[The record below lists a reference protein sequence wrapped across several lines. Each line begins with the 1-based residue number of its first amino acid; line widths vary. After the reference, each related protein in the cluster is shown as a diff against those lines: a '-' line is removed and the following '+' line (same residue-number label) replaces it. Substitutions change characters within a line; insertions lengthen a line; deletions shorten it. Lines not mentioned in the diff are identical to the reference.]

1 MKKLQDILDHV
12 DPSEIADICQAG
24 DSRTEKRLYSRIE
37 MHLQNPEEEL
47 LVPAQEHTHG
57 IAWQRIVMTAA
68 CLTIV
73 GGAGT
78 AAVLLSHPQHVS
90 QGSQEAAEQTTT
102 ATVAAEEQTA
112 AQADRA
118 EEQTAE
124 QADRNDEE
132 PAETTDTQ
140 PMRIPVIES
149 GMAEDPVAE
158 TTDTTE
164 PPATTAAARQQGTGT
179 FRPETTTAPRRTT
192 AAVGTTT
199 SGTTAANQTTTVTT
213 SPDPINRQID
223 ELTRKG
229 NEVNGFYKRA
239 ISILNGSLPADQA
252 RLTVETAKEI
262 IMRREAEKTE
272 YTAVRIYQDFIDIA
286 GVYDLMFYDRE
297 QYQFWIDDSGE
308 NYIEYSTT
316 DDRTRIT
323 YVSQNQVQSVLYQ
336 TSPEPTTL
344 PDDQQTALEELERK
358 GDAIYGIYMRGIMQI
373 KGELPVDQ
381 PRLTLEQA
389 KQIIEEERMKEGFV
403 TESCRYRFN
412 EIAGAP
418 DVMYGSGIDHEV
430 YWLDD
435 TGKEYIEIIPQ
446 WQYGDIIYFRCES
459 GFEDSLLN
467 SVKPEYEYLYTNH

>member
-37 MHLQNPEEEL
+37 MHLQNPEEEM

-112 AQADRA
+112 V
-118 EEQTAE
+118 
-124 QADRNDEE
+124 QADRNDVE

-179 FRPETTTAPRRTT
+179 FKPETTTAPRRTT

-199 SGTTAANQTTTVTT
+199 AGTTAANQTTTVTT

-239 ISILNGSLPADQA
+239 ISILNGSLPADQP

-262 IMRREAEKTE
+262 IMR
-272 YTAVRIYQDFIDIA
+272 
-286 GVYDLMFYDRE
+286 
-297 QYQFWIDDSGE
+297 
-308 NYIEYSTT
+308 
-316 DDRTRIT
+316 
-323 YVSQNQVQSVLYQ
+323 
-336 TSPEPTTL
+336 
-344 PDDQQTALEELERK
+344 
-358 GDAIYGIYMRGIMQI
+358 
-373 KGELPVDQ
+373 
-381 PRLTLEQA
+381 
-389 KQIIEEERMKEGFV
+389 
-403 TESCRYRFN
+403 
-412 EIAGAP
+412 
-418 DVMYGSGIDHEV
+418 
-430 YWLDD
+430 
-435 TGKEYIEIIPQ
+435 
-446 WQYGDIIYFRCES
+446 
-459 GFEDSLLN
+459 
-467 SVKPEYEYLYTNH
+467 